1 MTLTIEKSEIFGSV
15 YIQISKS
22 DAHRALIASS
32 LSNGVSI
39 LKHWMDNVSLDI
51 NATLNAMSNFS
62 DFEYSDKENTLKIIP
77 KNNKDIIKDLTINVE
92 ESGTSLRLLVPI
104 MSALGIN
111 TTFIGGEKLFS
122 RPMSVYKDI
131 FDKQGLLFDLQKSS
145 LRIEGR
151 LKPDEFHISGD
162 ISSQFFSGLLF
173 SLPLL
178 NGDSKIIVDTI
189 LESRSYVM
197 MTLKTLKESKIE
209 VSKHNDNFIEVF
221 GNQNYAPLSYTIESD
236 WSHCA
241 FFAVSAALAGEV
253 TLYGLDKYS
262 IQADKYILNV
272 LKYIG
277 ASITYNDDSSITI
290 KKQGKINSLD
300 IDISNIVDLAPILV
314 VIGAT
319 ASDGTTKLYNAH
331 RLKYKESDRI
341 KDLEDSF
348 RRIGVKIRT
357 TDDEIFIEGNGGIKG
372 GKTTS
377 HNDHRIA
384 MALSVAGL
392 ISDEP
397 IIIDD
402 AESISK
408 SSFSFINDFKSIGAK
423 VSIS

>member
-1 MTLTIEKSEIFGSV
+1 MTLTVEKSKIFGSV

-32 LSNGVSI
+32 LSNDISI
-39 LKHWMDNVSLDI
+39 LKPWMNDVSLDI
-51 NATLNAMSNFS
+51 NATLNAMANFV
-62 DFEYSDKENTLKIIP
+62 DFEYDAKDCILKVIP
-77 KNNKDIIKDLTINVE
+77 KKNKNTIKDLTINVE

-111 TTFIGGEKLFS
+111 TTFVGGEKLFS
-122 RPMSVYKDI
+122 RPMSVYRDI
-131 FDKQGLLFDLQKSS
+131 FKKQGLLFDLQKSS
-145 LRIEGR
+145 LRIEGK
-151 LKPDEFHISGD
+151 LQADEFHISGD

-173 SLPLL
+173 ALPLL
-178 NGDSKIIVDTI
+178 DGDSKIIVDTN

-197 MTLKTLKESKIE
+197 MTLKTLKEAKIE
-209 VSKHNDNFIEVF
+209 VFKHSDNFVEVS
-221 GNQNYAPLSYTIESD
+221 GRQYYNPLSYTIESD

-241 FFAVSAALAGEV
+241 FFAVAAALAGEV

-262 IQADKYILNV
+262 IQSDKYILNI

-277 ASITYNDDSSITI
+277 TSINYNDDNSITI

-314 VIGAT
+314 VLGAT
-319 ASDGTTKLYNAH
+319 VSGGITKLYNAH

-348 RRIGVKIRT
+348 SRIGVNIRT
-357 TDDEIFIEGNGGIKG
+357 TDNEIIVEGSGFIKG
-372 GKTTS
+372 GRTIS

-384 MALSVAGL
+384 MALAVAGI
-392 ISDEP
+392 ISKEAV
-397 IIIDD
+397 IIDD

-408 SSFSFINDFKSIGAK
+408 SSFSFINDFKSIGAN
-423 VSIS
+423 VILN